1 MTTDGFR
8 GVLFDWRGT
17 LVTGLYPHD
26 WVREALLRLD
36 RDVDDGL
43 VAQVWTAI
51 RTAAGQPDRLAAPN
65 VDTSAVTHRHVYYAV
80 FADAGLDSDLADA
93 LYDIESDPSYNLFAV
108 DVAPTLRRLAAA
120 GSKIGVIS
128 DIHFDL
134 RPTFAAHDLLDV
146 VDTFV
151 LSYEHGMQKP
161 DPAFFQVALEELG
174 TTPPETLM
182 VGDRAS
188 HDGAAVALG
197 LTTLLL
203 PPLASKSH
211 ARLHLVEGVVSAAAL
226 ARRVRTNTA
235 GQSEDV
241 DARKN

>member
-1 MTTDGFR
+1 MTIGGVR

-17 LVTGLYPHD
+17 LVTGLSPHD

-36 RDVDDGL
+36 RDGDNGL
-43 VAQVWTAI
+43 VAEVLSAI
-51 RTAAGQPDRLAAPN
+51 RAAAGQPDRLAGPN
-65 VDTSAVTHRHVYYAV
+65 ADTSAVIHRCIYYDV

-93 LYDIESDPSYNLFAV
+93 LYAVESDPSFNLFAV

-134 RPTFAAHDLLDV
+134 RPAFADHDLLDL

-151 LSYEHGMQKP
+151 LSYEHGVQKP
-161 DPAFFQVALEELG
+161 DPAIFQIALQELE

-188 HDGAAVALG
+188 HDGPAVELG

-203 PPLASKSH
+203 PPLTNKSQ
-211 ARLHLVEGVVSAAAL
+211 ARLHLVEGLVSAQ
-226 ARRVRTNTA
+226 
-235 GQSEDV
+235 GQH
-241 DARKN
+241 